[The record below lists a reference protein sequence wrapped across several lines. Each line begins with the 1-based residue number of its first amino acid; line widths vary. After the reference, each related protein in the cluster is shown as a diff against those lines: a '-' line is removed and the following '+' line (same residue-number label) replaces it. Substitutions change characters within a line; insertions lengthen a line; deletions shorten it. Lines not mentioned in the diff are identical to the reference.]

1 MFAKPQAEHQWLDR
15 FIGEWSYES
24 VCQMAPDQP
33 SQTTSGQME
42 ARSLG
47 GMWLLAESHGV
58 CPDNGTWNGMIT
70 LGYDP
75 QNKQFV
81 GSFVASMMSHFWP
94 YAGTLDEAGRV
105 LTLNS
110 VGPKMTGT
118 GTAKYRDSIE
128 IENDNRWIM
137 RSELQDDDGKWHS
150 FMTATYRRK
159 I

>member
-15 FIGEWSYES
+15 LVGEWTYES

-33 SQTTSGQME
+33 AQTTTGQMA

-58 CPDNGTWNGMIT
+58 CPENGPWNGLMT

-81 GSFVASMMSHFWP
+81 GSFVASMMSHLWP

-105 LTLNS
+105 LTLDS
-110 VGPKMTGT
+110 EGPKMTGT

-128 IENDNRWIM
+128 IENSDRWVM
-137 RSELQDDDGKWHS
+137 RSELQDDVGKWHS
-150 FMTATYRRK
+150 FMTASYRRK